1 MAYNKLSTANLPDPV
16 IDPATGS
23 SPGDYFNTVLY
34 TGDDV
39 DGRNITGVGFDPDFV
54 WIKSRS
60 LATSHLLNDVI
71 RGGNATLFS
80 EATYAETA
88 NNGGGYLSGFVT
100 DGFSVTSG
108 SSGDNAVNNTGS
120 TYASWNW
127 KANGSGVSNTDGDIT
142 STVSANTDAGFSI
155 TLYTG
160 DGTNGTRTVGHG
172 LSQSPEFVI
181 VKNRDVVQDW
191 MVWTHDLPATENLRL
206 NTTDAASTPS
216 NRINS
221 ASSTTVEL
229 NADSGTKVNSLG
241 DNFVMYCFHSVE
253 GFSKIGSYVGNGSTD
268 GPFVYT
274 GFRPAFIMSKRTDS
288 TGDWHMYDVK
298 RDTYNYVHNAI
309 WANYSSAEYDYGAT
323 QVWDILSNGFKAR
336 TSSVINNSSGATY
349 IYMAFAEQPMKFSN
363 AR

>member
-1 MAYNKLSTANLPDPV
+1 MAYLPLSTANLPDPV

-23 SPGDYFNTVLY
+23 SPEDHFNTVLY
-34 TGDDV
+34 TGNGV

-127 KANGSGVSNTDGDIT
+127 KANGSGVTNTDGSIT
-142 STVSANTDAGFSI
+142 STVSANTTSGFSI
-155 TLYTG
+155 ITYTG
-160 DGTNGTRTVGHG
+160 NGTNGATVGHG
-172 LSQSPEFVI
+172 LSQAPEFVI
-181 VKNRDVVQDW
+181 VKPRNQAENWNVQ
-191 MVWTHDLPATENLRL
+191 TQGLRL
-206 NTTDAASTPS
+206 NLNLTGAGVANYLMGFGASTVTLTDLTYQ
-216 NRINS
+216 NGNGYDM
-221 ASSTTVEL
+221 L
-229 NADSGTKVNSLG
+229 
-241 DNFVMYCFHSVE
+241 MYAFHSVE
-253 GFSKIGSYVGNGSTD
+253 GFSKFGSYVGNGSTD

-274 GFRPAFIMSKRTDS
+274 GFRPAWILWKRTDAAQE
-288 TGDWHMYDVK
+288 WHIMDVE
-298 RDTYNYVHNAI
+298 RNTYNPLGKDLWPPH
-309 WANYSSAEYDYGAT
+309 SSAEYDYGT
-323 QVWDILSNGFKAR
+323 VVDYTSNGFKLR
-336 TSSVINNSSGATY
+336 TSSVIANASGGTY
-349 IYMAFAEQPMKFSN
+349 IYMAFAEDGGAFKYSL